1 MSHSMTKLDAENARY
16 AKQAWHLLGIVGE
29 IDPFEAINAF
39 DWCEVERRP
48 IFVQHSEDGGHPMY
62 GEYYELEGRQV
73 LKMKR
78 HPYAYA
84 EVSDRYQIVQH
95 RFMIDDLTGILLD
108 TGLVETIESVG
119 TYDNGAVGYV
129 SLKFKDGIDIPG
141 WSHVDSM
148 FNIGNGHDK
157 NIPLIATQSAHAVVC
172 ANTFKLNILDKD
184 AIFRFRKVGQP
195 QEMMEEAVRAL
206 CDGYERN
213 VQYAK
218 QIEQMAN
225 QEFVNQEWDELVV
238 QLIGPKPEET
248 TLSPWDHP
256 LWIAGKKSQGFQNK
270 LTRWTN
276 ARGDLNRRYRNDEDI
291 APIYDTKWGALMAV
305 QAWEQ
310 KDKAFKG
317 LKSQNERDQ
326 RHQAAVMFGKLPMTE
341 KAAKIL
347 VAN

>member
-1 MSHSMTKLDAENARY
+1 MSHSMTKLDAENALY
-16 AKQAWHLLGIVGE
+16 AKEAWHRLGTVGP
-29 IDPFEAINAF
+29 IDWEEARDAF
-39 DWCEVERRP
+39 DWSEVERSP
-48 IFVQHSEDGGHPMY
+48 LYIFHKTYEKNMHP
-62 GEYYELEGRQV
+62 LEGRHV
-73 LKMKR
+73 LQMVN
-78 HPYAYA
+78 HIHAHA
-84 EVSDRYQIVQH
+84 EISDRYQIVQH

-119 TYDNGAVGYV
+119 TYNNGAVGYV
-129 SLKFKDGIDIPG
+129 SLKFKDGIKIPG

-184 AIFRFRKVGQP
+184 AIFRFRKIGQP
-195 QEMMEEAVRAL
+195 QEMMEEAIRAL

-213 VQYAK
+213 VEYAK
-218 QIEQMAN
+218 TIERMAN
-225 QEFVNQEWDELVV
+225 QEFVDREWDELVV
-238 QLIGPKPEET
+238 ELIGPKPEDPNW
-248 TLSPWDHP
+248 L
-256 LWIAGKKSQGFQNK
+256 AGKNRWSQGFQNK

-276 ARGDLNRRYRNDEDI
+276 TRGDLNRRYRNDEDI
-291 APIYDTKWGALMAV
+291 APIYETKWGALMAV

-310 KDKAFKG
+310 KDKSQKG
-317 LKSQNERDQ
+317 AQSRDQRNQ